1 MRGLYQLWSLL
12 ILEPKARHQRLE
24 SFCLKD
30 LTAVKDLT
38 CYDEIMIY
46 DKTVMAMQEADHAQL
61 ESIYSELWDLW
72 WCKLRGLLGSDRGGP
87 PFSMGYRGRIAIWND
102 SVEDFKLVVT
112 RKLGPSLRDPDFSE
126 LWYDTPDEDLSD

>member
-1 MRGLYQLWSLL
+1 MRALYQLWSLV

-30 LTAVKDLT
+30 LTTVHDLT

-46 DKTVMAMQEADHAQL
+46 DKTVMAMQEARHAQPG
-61 ESIYSELWDLW
+61 SIFVEVSDVW
-72 WCKLRGLLGSDRGGP
+72 WYRLRELLGCERGP
-87 PFSMGYRGRIAIWND
+87 PSSTGYRGKMAIWNNN
-102 SVEDFKLVVT
+102 VEDFKEYIT
-112 RKLGPSLRDPDFSE
+112 KKWGPSLRDPDFSE